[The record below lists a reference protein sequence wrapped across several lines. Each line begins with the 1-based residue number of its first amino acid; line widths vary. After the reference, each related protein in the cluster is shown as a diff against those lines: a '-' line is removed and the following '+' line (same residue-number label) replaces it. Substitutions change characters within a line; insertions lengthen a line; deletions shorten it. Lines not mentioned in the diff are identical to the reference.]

1 MKMNTTKKQAAK
13 GRPVMIVLV
22 LAVIAGSAWF
32 FLGRS
37 GKPETSA
44 PVQATAVAVSGTI
57 SISVQAI
64 SIAEPAV
71 TTTLRNRSA
80 GYVRFAL
87 PEGAAVKAGEPVIAF
102 DDTEQRKALSQAE
115 LNFRQAQMNLDRAKA
130 GELKAGAD
138 LATRKSLF
146 DAKAISLEQYEA
158 ARDAQNTTVYATQ
171 AASLSLEQA
180 SLSLDQARRELADT
194 VIRAGYDAV
203 VSRPLVSA
211 GDFVSAN
218 TVLASLVDLSRILFR
233 AEVDEYDIGKLR
245 PGMQVT
251 VRVPAL
257 QDASFRAR
265 IEGISPIA
273 EVISNIS
280 VFKVSVLVD
289 NKEGTLRPGM
299 SADVMVQVA
308 NEKGLVVPAK
318 AVTTV
323 RDRSYV
329 DLPGQDG
336 EVETRRVTVG
346 LSDGR
351 NIIVSDGLAEG
362 ETVYLQGTFVT
373 TPAAT
378 VAKTSSGT
386 SIIPISVPGQG
397 R

>member
-1 MKMNTTKKQAAK
+1 MSTTKKQAAK
-13 GRPVMIVLV
+13 GRPVMIALV
-22 LAVIAGSAWF
+22 LALVAVGAWF
-32 FLGRS
+32 FFSRS
-37 GKPETSA
+37 GKPEASI
-44 PVQATAVAVSGTI
+44 PVQATAVAANGTV

-87 PEGAAVKAGEPVIAF
+87 PEGAVVKAGEPVIAF

-130 GELKAGAD
+130 GELKAGTD

-146 DAKAISLEQYEA
+146 DAKAISQEQYEA
-158 ARDAQNTTVYATQ
+158 ARDAQSSAVFATQ

-218 TVLASLVDLSRILFR
+218 TVLASLVDLTRILFR

-308 NEKGLVVPAK
+308 SEKGLVVPAK

>member
-1 MKMNTTKKQAAK
+1 MSTTRKPVSK
-13 GRPVMIVLV
+13 GRIVIVVLV
-22 LAVIAGSAWF
+22 LTVIAGGAWF
-32 FLGRS
+32 MFGRTVRT
-37 GKPETSA
+37 EASA
-44 PVQATAVAVSGTI
+44 PVQATAVATNGTV

-80 GYVRFAL
+80 GYIRFAL
-87 PEGAAVKAGEPVIAF
+87 PEGAAVRAGDPVIAF

-115 LNFRQAQMNLDRAKA
+115 LNLRQAQMNLDRAKA

-146 DAKAISLEQYEA
+146 DAKAISQEQYEA
-158 ARDAQNTTVYATQ
+158 ARDAQSSAVYATQ

-203 VSRPLVSA
+203 VSKPMVTA
-211 GDFVSAN
+211 GDFASAN

-233 AEVDEYDIGKLR
+233 AEVDEYDIGKLK
-245 PGMQVT
+245 PGMSVT

-257 QDASFRAR
+257 QDVSFRAR

-273 EVISNIS
+273 EVINNIS
-280 VFKVSVLVD
+280 VFKVSVVVD
-289 NKEGTLRPGM
+289 NKEGNLRPGM
-299 SADVMVQVA
+299 SADVVVQVA
-308 NEKGLVVPAK
+308 SEKGLIVPAK

-323 RDRSYV
+323 RDRSYI
-329 DLPGQDG
+329 DFPGQDG
-336 EVETRRVTVG
+336 EVETRRVTIG
-346 LSDGR
+346 LTDGR
-351 NIIVSDGLAEG
+351 NTVVTEGLAEG
-362 ETVYLQGTFVT
+362 ETVYLQGTFVSAPVTATAKST
-373 TPAAT
+373 T
-378 VAKTSSGT
+378 GT

>member
-1 MKMNTTKKQAAK
+1 MSTTKKQSSK

-22 LAVIAGSAWF
+22 LAVVATGAWF
-32 FLGRS
+32 FFGRS
-37 GKPETSA
+37 GQAEASA
-44 PVQATAVAVSGTI
+44 PVQATAVATSGTI

-64 SIAEPAV
+64 SLAEPAV

-87 PEGAAVKAGEPVIAF
+87 PEGAAVKAGDPVIAF
-102 DDTEQRKALSQAE
+102 DDTEQRKALSQSE

-130 GELKAGAD
+130 GELKAAAD

-146 DAKAISLEQYEA
+146 DAKAISQEQYEA
-158 ARDAQNTTVYATQ
+158 ARDAQTAAVYATQ

-203 VSRPLVSA
+203 VSKPLVSA

-218 TVLASLVDLSRILFR
+218 TVLASLVDLTRILFR

-245 PGMQVT
+245 AGMQVT

-308 NEKGLVVPAK
+308 SEKGLVVPAK

-329 DLPGQDG
+329 DLPGQDS

>member
-1 MKMNTTKKQAAK
+1 MSTSKKQAAK
-13 GRPVMIVLV
+13 GRPVMIVLA
-22 LAVIAGSAWF
+22 LALVAVGAWF
-32 FLGRS
+32 FFGRT
-37 GKPETSA
+37 GQPEASA
-44 PVQATAVAVSGTI
+44 PVQATAVVTSGTI

-64 SIAEPAV
+64 SLAEPAV

-87 PEGAAVKAGEPVIAF
+87 PEGAAVQAGDPVIAF

-146 DAKAISLEQYEA
+146 DAKAISQEQYET
-158 ARDAQNTTVYATQ
+158 ARDAQSTAVYATQ

-180 SLSLDQARRELADT
+180 SLSLEQARRELADT

-308 NEKGLVVPAK
+308 SEKGLVVPAK